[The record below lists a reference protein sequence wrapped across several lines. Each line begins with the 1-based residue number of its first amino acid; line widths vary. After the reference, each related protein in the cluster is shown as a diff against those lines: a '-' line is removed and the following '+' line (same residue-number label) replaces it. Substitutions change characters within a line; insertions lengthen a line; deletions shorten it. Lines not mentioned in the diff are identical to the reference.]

1 VADPRVLTL
10 FLTSG
15 KSLVWWESEG
25 VFSREILLYLEF
37 LRSDAFDRVQIFSY
51 DARDRAFV
59 AERIATEPLF
69 ARVDVLAPKSGK
81 GGAGWGVRGVMA
93 HRAAIARSAVL
104 KTNQISGA
112 WAAILAAKLTGRPLV
127 LRMGYVLSRRFALN
141 GQKAKA
147 AVAAAVE
154 RVGCAVAARI
164 VVTSQD
170 AADRFSADPSVASK
184 VRLMPTYVDVDTFTA
199 RGALDFDAPLIAVGR
214 MRPQKNLPALFRACA
229 LAGVDLVLVG
239 KGEQESALRALAAT
253 LPVTINFAGTLDNVA
268 LAHKLGEHSIFILPS
283 LHEGLPK
290 VLIEAMASG
299 LVCVASRIPGI
310 TDLIED
316 GINGYLIDGFDADAI
331 AAAIRRAQSERNAA
345 LGLAA
350 RAKVEARFGLKTYA
364 AAEAAIMAEL
374 A

>member
-1 VADPRVLTL
+1 MAEPRILTL

-37 LRSDAFDRVQIFSY
+37 LRSGAFDRVQIFSY
-51 DARDRAFV
+51 DARDCAFV
-59 AERIATEPLF
+59 ADRVAAEPLF
-69 ARVDVLAPKSGK
+69 ARVDVLAPASGK
-81 GGAGWGVRGVMA
+81 GGAGWGVRGVLA
-93 HRAAIARSAVL
+93 HRAAIARSAAL

-112 WAAILAAKLTGRPLV
+112 WAAILAARLTGRPLV
-127 LRMGYVLSRRFALN
+127 LRMGYILSRRFALN

-147 AVAAAVE
+147 AIAAAVE
-154 RVGCAVAARI
+154 RAGCAVARRV

-170 AADRFSADPSVASK
+170 AAERFTADPAVAPK
-184 VRLMPTYVDVDTFTA
+184 VRLMPTYVDVDTFAA
-199 RGALDFDAPLIAVGR
+199 RSALDFDAPLIAVGR
-214 MRPQKNLPALFRACA
+214 MRPQKNLPALFRGCA
-229 LAGVDLVLVG
+229 LAGTGLVLVG
-239 KGEQESALRALAAT
+239 KGEQEAELRALAAT
-253 LPVTINFAGTLDNVA
+253 LPVTIDFAGTVDNVA
-268 LAHKLGEHSIFILPS
+268 LAHKLGSHAIFILPS

-316 GINGYLIDGFDADAI
+316 GVTGYLIDGFDAEAI
-331 AAAIRRAQSERNAA
+331 AAAIRRARTERDPTMGAR
-345 LGLAA
+345 A
-350 RAKVEARFGLKTYA
+350 RAKVEERFGLKTYA
-364 AAEAAIMAEL
+364 AAEAAIFAEL